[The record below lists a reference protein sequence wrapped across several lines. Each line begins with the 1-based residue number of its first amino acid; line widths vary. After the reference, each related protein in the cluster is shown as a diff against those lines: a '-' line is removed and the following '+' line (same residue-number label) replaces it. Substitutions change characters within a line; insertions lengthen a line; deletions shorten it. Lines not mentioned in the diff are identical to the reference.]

1 MKLRPKEVEPTPSP
15 ELPSFQTTTRLVRM
29 DQPYG
34 AFAKALL
41 EVQRYPNLRDETGHP
56 IAPYDVTAHTLP
68 LLMDVTVHP
77 VKAPFRY
84 SPGRFQLTETVV
96 ELSSGRRSISAGAL
110 SLVCPQSG

>member
-1 MKLRPKEVEPTPSP
+1 LDILKRGGVEMSSAKQGNSFRVGTN
-15 ELPSFQTTTRLVRM
+15 ELPNNTMLVRL

-41 EVQRYPNLRDETGHP
+41 EVQRYPNLRDADGHP

-68 LLMDVTVHP
+68 LLMNVTVHP

-84 SPGRFQLTETVV
+84 SPGGTGK
-96 ELSSGRRSISAGAL
+96 SNISAITG
-110 SLVCPQSG
+110 SFS